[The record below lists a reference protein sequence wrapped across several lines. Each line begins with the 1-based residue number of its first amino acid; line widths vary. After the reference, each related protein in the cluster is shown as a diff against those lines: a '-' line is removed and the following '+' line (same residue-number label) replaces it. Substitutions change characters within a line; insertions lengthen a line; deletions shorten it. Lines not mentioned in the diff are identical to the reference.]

1 MDEKFFSK
9 ENVIFSSKVSQPILC
24 YGKLMEHGR
33 WTNSREQML
42 ENGDFKLPLNLQNR
56 CLTVQGRIRVI
67 RDEDENYL
75 EVQVREDL
83 EKEPLLGQEE
93 VDG

>member
-1 MDEKFFSK
+1 
-9 ENVIFSSKVSQPILC
+9 
-24 YGKLMEHGR
+24 
-33 WTNSREQML
+33 ML